1 MKIII
6 TEKQYNK
13 LTEDK
18 LQKLC
23 YTVWNQQKKRGEEPH
38 IDDIIY
44 DITDIRKNSNED
56 FQIIRPIWY
65 RYNGGFN
72 NLFEKLKNEIDE
84 KIFDLETDWGNVDTR
99 VQVINVSQFG
109 RLGEDYGVDIFVN
122 VDPYGTMDYHMYEEG
137 TDNEIEVND
146 TIDAAYHE
154 ATLNYESSDLLGFL
168 RGEVYSLF
176 YEKLEKYGIP
186 IDVDVDLKEF

>member
-65 RYNGGFN
+65 RYNGGFD

-84 KIFDLETDWGNVDTR
+84 KIFDLTSDWGNLDTR
-99 VQVINVSQFG
+99 VQVIDASQFG

-122 VDPYGTMDYHMYEEG
+122 IDPYGTMDYNMYEEG

>member
-23 YTVWNQQKKRGEEPH
+23 YTVWNQQKKRGEEPY

-56 FQIIRPIWY
+56 YQIIRPIWY

-72 NLFEKLKNEIDE
+72 NLFEKLKKEIDG

-99 VQVINVSQFG
+99 VEVIDVNQFG
-109 RLGEDYGVDIFVN
+109 RLGDYGVNIFVN
-122 VDPYGTMDYHMYEEG
+122 VDPYGTMDYRMYEEG

-186 IDVDVDLKEF
+186 IDVDLDLKEF

>member
-13 LTEDK
+13 LTEEK

-38 IDDIIY
+38 LDDVIY
-44 DITDIRKNSNED
+44 DISGIRKNTNED
-56 FQIIRPIWY
+56 FQLIRPIWY

-99 VQVINVSQFG
+99 VQVIEVSQFG
-109 RLGEDYGVDIFVN
+109 RLGEDFGVDIFVN
-122 VDPYGTMDYHMYEEG
+122 VDPYGTMDYYMYEEG

-186 IDVDVDLKEF
+186 IDVDLDLKEF

>member
-44 DITDIRKNSNED
+44 DITDIRKTQMKTFKSLD
-56 FQIIRPIWY
+56 PFGIDTTVDLITY
-65 RYNGGFN
+65 
-72 NLFEKLKNEIDE
+72 LKNL
-84 KIFDLETDWGNVDTR
+84 K
-99 VQVINVSQFG
+99 
-109 RLGEDYGVDIFVN
+109 
-122 VDPYGTMDYHMYEEG
+122 M
-137 TDNEIEVND
+137 
-146 TIDAAYHE
+146 
-154 ATLNYESSDLLGFL
+154 
-168 RGEVYSLF
+168 
-176 YEKLEKYGIP
+176 KLTKKYLI
-186 IDVDVDLKEF
+186 